1 MPSSIKTWGTNADD
15 TLCQHK
21 EFLQLAQD
29 RFICM
34 LISYISPDGLREHL
48 LAAERSSL
56 SIYGYGIKSFVLSM
70 METAVNVSQTQV
82 PAHVV

>member
-1 MPSSIKTWGTNADD
+1 
-15 TLCQHK
+15 
-21 EFLQLAQD
+21 
-29 RFICM
+29 M

-48 LAAERSSL
+48 LAAERRNL